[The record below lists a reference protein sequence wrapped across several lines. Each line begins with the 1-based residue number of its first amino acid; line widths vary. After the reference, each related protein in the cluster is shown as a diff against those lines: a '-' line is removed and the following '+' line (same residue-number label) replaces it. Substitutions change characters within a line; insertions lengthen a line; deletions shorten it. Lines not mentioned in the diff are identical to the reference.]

1 MITAT
6 LNTAQSVCELSVGA
20 DIAELGVSSADVQ
33 MDVSVETYDLGVASM
48 SADLNI
54 ESPIVIGGSGLPA
67 YDGEYIV
74 TPKAYEDQTLATKNK
89 RMKDNVTVKA
99 VPYWETSNKYGET
112 VYIASEV

>member
-6 LNTAQSVCELSVGA
+6 LN
-20 DIAELGVSSADVQ
+20 

-54 ESPIVIGGSGLPA
+54 ESPIVIGGSVPALPA

>member
-6 LNTAQSVCELSVGA
+6 LNTAQSVCELSVGV

-54 ESPIVIGGSGLPA
+54 ESPIVIGGSVLPA
-67 YDGEYIV
+67 YAGEYIV

>member
-6 LNTAQSVCELSVGA
+6 LNTAQSVCELSVGV

-54 ESPIVIGGSGLPA
+54 ESPIVIGGAPRL
-67 YDGEYIV
+67 
-74 TPKAYEDQTLATKNK
+74 
-89 RMKDNVTVKA
+89 
-99 VPYWETSNKYGET
+99 
-112 VYIASEV
+112 

>member
-54 ESPIVIGGSGLPA
+54 ESPIVIGGSVLPA
-67 YDGEYIV
+67 YDGEHIV